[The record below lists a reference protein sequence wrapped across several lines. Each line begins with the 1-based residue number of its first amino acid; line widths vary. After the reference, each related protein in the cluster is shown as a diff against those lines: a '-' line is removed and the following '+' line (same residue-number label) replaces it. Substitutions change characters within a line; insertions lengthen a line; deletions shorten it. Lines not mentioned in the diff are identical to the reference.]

1 MAIDWTILHFIQEH
15 IVSPTLNPV
24 MVGVSQAGNKAL
36 IWVLAGLF
44 LLTRKKYRKQGIILL
59 LALLAGQVVSNLLVK
74 NLVQRSRPCWIDPTV
89 RLLIEVPKDYSFPSG
104 HSMFSAIGASLLTW
118 TDRRLGFLAIPLAG
132 LIVFSRLY
140 LYVHFPTDV
149 LAGVV
154 VGLSIAF
161 AAIYLARKY
170 GKKRPQASSGIN

>member
-1 MAIDWTILHFIQEH
+1 M
-15 IVSPTLNPV
+15 S
-24 MVGVSQAGNKAL
+24 
-36 IWVLAGLF
+36 
-44 LLTRKKYRKQGIILL
+44 
-59 LALLAGQVVSNLLVK
+59 
-74 NLVQRSRPCWIDPTV
+74 
-89 RLLIEVPKDYSFPSG
+89 
-104 HSMFSAIGASLLTW
+104 SAIGAAMMTW
-118 TDRRLGFLAIPLAG
+118 TDRRLGLVAIPLAA

-170 GKKRPQASSGIN
+170 GKKRQQASSEMN

>member
-1 MAIDWTILHFIQEH
+1 MPFDWTILHWIQDTLR
-15 IVSPTLNPV
+15 SPAMDSF
-24 MVGVSQAGNKAL
+24 MVFVTRLGNIGFFWILSAL
-36 IWVLAGLF
+36 
-44 LLTRKKYRKQGIILL
+44 LLMVHKKHRKQAIILL
-59 LALLAGQVVSNLLVK
+59 LALLAGQFLNNLVIK
-74 NLVQRSRPCWIDPTV
+74 NLVQRSRPCWLDPSV
-89 RLLIEVPKDYSFPSG
+89 RLLIDVPKDFSFPSG
-104 HSMFSAIGASLLTW
+104 HSMSSAIGAAMMTW
-118 TDRRLGFLAIPLAG
+118 TDRRLGLVAIPLAV

-170 GKKRPQASSGIN
+170 GKKKPQALGERN